1 MSAAEARERSLAS
14 ELATAQQGYLAL
26 RTQVQDGEAAA
37 SVRSTQSTIFTQ
49 VCNTTTCNM
58 VVIHHTAA
66 GLPGSARAAAGWRGR
81 RHGASDSFYLLLL
94 DCGFIKFIVSPRV
107 ASLVKQRLHQWA
119 GRRERKAAHPVVGA
133 WLTLNRTLTCVI
145 VEVCATHNRSPGCT
159 LQETLLKRV

>member
-37 SVRSTQSTIFTQ
+37 SVRSYLTQSTIFTQ

-66 GLPGSARAAAGWRGR
+66 GVPGSARAAAGWRGR
-81 RHGASDSFYLLLL
+81 RHGASDSVLLLLL
-94 DCGFIKFIVSPRV
+94 DCGFIMFLVSPRV
-107 ASLVKQRLHQWA
+107 ASLVIQRLHQW
-119 GRRERKAAHPVVGA
+119 G
-133 WLTLNRTLTCVI
+133 
-145 VEVCATHNRSPGCT
+145 
-159 LQETLLKRV
+159 LKDAKGKPPIL